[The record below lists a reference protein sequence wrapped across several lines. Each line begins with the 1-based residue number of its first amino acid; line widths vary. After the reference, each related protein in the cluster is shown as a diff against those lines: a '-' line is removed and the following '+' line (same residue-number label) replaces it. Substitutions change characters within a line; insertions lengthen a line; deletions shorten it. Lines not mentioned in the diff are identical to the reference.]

1 MREWKRL
8 FRKEGYAQVEK
19 NKFYNRENGE
29 TIVFNNGLIL
39 AYRDEKQVPL
49 RQNLL
54 PACVSF
60 IDEHIFVRKTRKL
73 VGFLC
78 KNDYFTIIEHS
89 EIPYI
94 HRVEEPQKSLKME
107 IISAQ
112 FFTDDDKILI
122 ADASGKI
129 HALDP
134 TNYETGDVIDLKEAI
149 YKFEAPAT
157 YLGKLD
163 KAGAEKPYFIV
174 VTQQN
179 KVKKTLLSEYGEFK
193 TSITAIDLRQGDR
206 IIYAAPAEDH
216 EDLLLLSSDGKALRV
231 SVFEFPAVERI
242 ARGYKAFDT
251 HKYILDAIL
260 VIESE
265 SDVLTLSG
273 GKGKLT
279 KASHYPFGGRSTNG
293 RVIATDTKRLL
304 NPKEEVL
311 VLDRQHRFA
320 LLNTDEIPHK
330 QIRSTGVKI
339 ISDDTYNIFG

>member
-19 NKFYNRENGE
+19 NKFHNRENGE

-39 AYRDEKQVPL
+39 AYRDEKPIPL
-49 RQNLL
+49 RQSLL

-78 KNDYFTIIEHS
+78 KDSYFTIVEHS
-89 EIPYI
+89 DVPYI
-94 HRVEEPQKSLKME
+94 HRIEQPQKSLKQE
-107 IISAQ
+107 ILMAK
-112 FFTDDDKILI
+112 FFTDEDKILI
-122 ADASGKI
+122 ADAAGKI

-134 TNYETGDVIDLKEAI
+134 TNYESGDVVKLDEAI
-149 YKFEAPAT
+149 QGFAAPAT
-157 YLGKLD
+157 YLGKFD
-163 KAGAEKPYFIV
+163 KDDASKEHFII

-179 KVKKTLLSEYGEFK
+179 KVKKTLLSEFNEFK
-193 TSITAIDLRQGDR
+193 SSITAIDLRQHDK
-206 IIYAAPAEDH
+206 IIFAGTVNESDQMI
-216 EDLLLLSSDGKALRV
+216 LLSSDTKALKL

-251 HKYILDAIL
+251 QKLIVDA
-260 VIESE
+260 VVVNDE
-265 SDVLTLSG
+265 SDVFSLSG

-279 KASHYPFGGRSTNG
+279 KAKHYPLGSRSTNG
-293 RVIATDTKRLL
+293 RIIAADTKRLVTVE
-304 NPKEEVL
+304 EEVL
-311 VLDRQHRFA
+311 VLDEEHRFA
-320 LLNTDEIPHK
+320 LLKIDEIPHK

-339 ISDDTYNIFG
+339 IAEDTHNIFG